1 MVQHRIIVKQHRP
14 WLKAG
19 LIAGSV
25 AGLAIAG
32 FAVYAWA
39 RTNLISEFRETKT
52 ELEQL
57 RDERRDLAREL
68 RAARAENAQLR
79 QQVVYAERA
88 GEIDGAACTDVKASL
103 SELQAEAADLREQVA
118 FYRGIVS
125 PDETRAGVRVLDLKV
140 TPQADA
146 DRWRYDLVLI
156 QSVRHDKRVAG
167 RIRVVIA
174 GSRDGKDTTEDL
186 EALLTGDRRLPQ
198 FAFKYFQEFSGEF
211 RLPAGFR
218 PARMTVMLDID
229 GAEATVENPFDWSK
243 IKADSSFPS
252 ASLDPAP

>member
-1 MVQHRIIVKQHRP
+1 MSQTIRVGVFGAAGY
-14 WLKAG
+14 AG
-19 LIAGSV
+19 LDLVELLV
-25 AGLAIAG
+25 AHPQAELV
-32 FAVYAWA
+32 FATSNTYTGDPVPGCDLHYI
-39 RTNLISEFRETKT
+39 LSEQAS
-52 ELEQL
+52 L
-57 RDERRDLAREL
+57 
-68 RAARAENAQLR
+68 
-79 QQVVYAERA
+79 
-88 GEIDGAACTDVKASL
+88 TDVDVVFLALPHKASAPVAA
-103 SELQAEAADLREQVA
+103 QARSL
-118 FYRGIVS
+118 
-125 PDETRAGVRVLDLKV
+125 GVRVLDLKV